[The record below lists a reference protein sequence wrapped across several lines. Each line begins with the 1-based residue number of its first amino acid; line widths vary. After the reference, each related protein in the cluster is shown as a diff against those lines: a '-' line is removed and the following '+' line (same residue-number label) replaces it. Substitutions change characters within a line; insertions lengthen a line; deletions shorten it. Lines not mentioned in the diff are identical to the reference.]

1 MAKSRVAS
9 VTTAPINIDRC
20 RPHTNMKRSWTILVL
35 AALLG
40 IAAPAEALAAA
51 SSYTSIAE
59 THCRKFDRAM
69 IDGYEFAATRVC
81 EGRGGYKVFV
91 REDDLREVLTVGKTL
106 KLAGSEPAAADGYEA
121 FNSYDDAV
129 EWRSGADGKPYALI
143 VGWSYA
149 DNENKDANGR
159 PKSLQLL
166 VVMRLPPGQVC
177 KVAYIDR
184 AANGNADELA
194 RKAADEVAPNFKCRT
209 EKVQILGQRGRAIE
223 AMSLSPEAKDD
234 KKE

>member
-9 VTTAPINIDRC
+9 VTTAPTNIDRR
-20 RPHTNMKRSWTILVL
+20 RPHTIMKRCWTILVL

-40 IAAPAEALAAA
+40 IVAPAEALTAG
-51 SSYTSIAE
+51 SSCTSIAE
-59 THCRKFDRAM
+59 KHCRKFDRVM

-106 KLAGSEPAAADGYEA
+106 KLAGSEPAADGYEA

-209 EKVQILGQRGRAIE
+209 DRVQILGQRGRAIE
-223 AMSLSPEAKDD
+223 ALSWLPETKDD

>member
-1 MAKSRVAS
+1 
-9 VTTAPINIDRC
+9 
-20 RPHTNMKRSWTILVL
+20 MKRRRNILGLAVL
-35 AALLG
+35 SG
-40 IAAPAEALAAA
+40 IVTVAEAVAAG

-59 THCRKFDRAM
+59 KHCRKFDRVM
-69 IDGYEFAATRVC
+69 VNGYEFAATRVC

-106 KLAGSEPAAADGYEA
+106 KLAGSEPAARDGYEA

-129 EWRSGADGKPYALI
+129 EWRSGTDGRPYALI

-149 DNENKDANGR
+149 DNENPDASGR
-159 PKSLQLL
+159 PTSLRLL

-184 AANGNADELA
+184 AANGNADELG
-194 RKAADEVAPNFKCRT
+194 RQAADEIAPGFKCGT
-209 EKVQILGQRGRAIE
+209 DKVQILGARGRAVE
-223 AMSLSPEAKDD
+223 KLSLPPDAKGNEAK
-234 KKE
+234 

>member
-1 MAKSRVAS
+1 
-9 VTTAPINIDRC
+9 
-20 RPHTNMKRSWTILVL
+20 MKRCWNILGL
-35 AALLG
+35 AVLLG
-40 IAAPAEALAAA
+40 IVAPAQAVAAG

-59 THCRKFDRAM
+59 KHCRKFDRVM
-69 IDGYEFAATRVC
+69 INGYEFAATRVC

-91 REDDLREVLTVGKTL
+91 REDDLRDVLTVGKTL

-129 EWRSGADGKPYALI
+129 EWRSGADDKPYALI

-166 VVMRLPPGQVC
+166 VVMRLPPGPVC

-184 AANGNADELA
+184 VANGNANELA
-194 RKAADEVAPNFKCRT
+194 RKAADEVAPNFKCGT
-209 EKVQILGQRGRAIE
+209 DKVQILGERGRAIE
-223 AMSLSPEAKDD
+223 ALSLPPAAKDEKNENDKNKDD